1 MEITTKSF
9 AFIVIDTDMDFL
21 VIKNP
26 YCENCFRNKMF
37 TTILSKYL
45 ISHQDASEFKK
56 LDIRCIRI
64 ICECKNKN
72 SKN

>member
-37 TTILSKYL
+37 TTYFIK
-45 ISHQDASEFKK
+45 ISNFTS
-56 LDIRCIRI
+56 RCV
-64 ICECKNKN
+64 
-72 SKN
+72 